1 MMIDALDDDVVNTLG
16 DDAFKA
22 ARQSAKARFDE
33 FSKTFAGR
41 IADEGIPP
49 ERLTQR
55 LFGAT
60 SLKDLRSLKQ
70 SLTSGTPEQ
79 IARGQTA
86 MKGRRY
92 PALSELKIGSG
103 ARDWLGRG
111 AVRGEGSDSG

>member
-60 SLKDLRSLKQ
+60 SLKDLSSLKQ

-79 IARGQTA
+79 IERGQPA
-86 MKGRRY
+86 MKRAEERRVGQECVSTWRCRVE
-92 PALSELKIGSG
+92 P
-103 ARDWLGRG
+103 
-111 AVRGEGSDSG
+111 

>member
-60 SLKDLRSLKQ
+60 SLKDIRSLKQ

-86 MKGRRY
+86 MKIGRTSWWERVGKY
-92 PALSELKIGSG
+92 EQITVVGVTSKKKEKKKN
-103 ARDWLGRG
+103 
-111 AVRGEGSDSG
+111 

>member
-55 LFGAT
+55 LLGAT
-60 SLKDLRSLKQ
+60 SLKDLRSLTQ
-70 SLTSGTPEQ
+70 SLTSGTPEKITRCQ
-79 IARGQTA
+79 RARTES
-86 MKGRRY
+86 GRATWKERVCQY
-92 PALSELKIGSG
+92 VEMSVVAGDLKKK
-103 ARDWLGRG
+103 
-111 AVRGEGSDSG
+111 